1 MVVEDAPLLMRHA
14 LSSAISLLFD
24 PPDSL
29 EGSST
34 PEEDEPA
41 RVSLVHAHWRK
52 RGVEH
57 GVTHDHDHHHHYEGD
72 GGDGDGSNGS
82 ESSYEVT
89 SQVAGRPP
97 VA

>member
-1 MVVEDAPLLMRHA
+1 MVVEDAPLLTRHA

-57 GVTHDHDHHHHYEGD
+57 GVTHDHDHDHHEGD

-89 SQVAGRPP
+89 SPSSGPTP